1 MSSAG
6 LYLFRTT
13 LAKHTYQGLN
23 TTLTGTKQHQTE
35 FPHPL
40 SSPWQAG
47 EKLTGCPVVKEKGSK
62 DSPQD
67 EIPLQQDKC
76 QNQENNVILN
86 IYIKLHILFGV
97 KKLAG

>member
-6 LYLFRTT
+6 LYLLRTT

-23 TTLTGTKQHQTE
+23 ITLIGTKHHQTE

-40 SSPWQAG
+40 SSPWQAE
-47 EKLTGCPVVKEKGSK
+47 EKLTGSPVVKEKVSK
-62 DSPQD
+62 DAPQD
-67 EIPLQQDKC
+67 EIPLQQEKC
-76 QNQENNVILN
+76 QNQENNVVLN
-86 IYIKLHILFGV
+86 TYIKLYVLFGV